1 MRRQI
6 KDRDGGGGVRCGI
19 EGVAA
24 CDERHGGEAKEG
36 FAPGRGQGL
45 DARRGGGI

>member
-6 KDRDGGGGVRCGI
+6 KDRGGGGGVRRGI

-24 CDERHGGEAKEG
+24 CDEGYDNVYLIS
-36 FAPGRGQGL
+36 P
-45 DARRGGGI
+45 RRLV